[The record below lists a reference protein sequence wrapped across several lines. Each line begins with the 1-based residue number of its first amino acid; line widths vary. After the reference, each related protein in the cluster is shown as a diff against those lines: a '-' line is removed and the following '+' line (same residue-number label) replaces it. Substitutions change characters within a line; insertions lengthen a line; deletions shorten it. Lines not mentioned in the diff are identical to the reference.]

1 MKHCANT
8 QLLQRDSVSIV
19 TATCLSFGKPLYL
32 YAFKK
37 KIIKNQS
44 VGHSHTSGKYSLCW
58 GEVTG
63 YYKQLLYTFKRDFMI
78 FSNLLN

>member
-32 YAFKK
+32 YALKKKKKK
-37 KIIKNQS
+37 KIKVLDTLTHLENILY
-44 VGHSHTSGKYSLCW
+44 VGVRSQVITNNYFIHLKEIL
-58 GEVTG
+58 
-63 YYKQLLYTFKRDFMI
+63 
-78 FSNLLN
+78 